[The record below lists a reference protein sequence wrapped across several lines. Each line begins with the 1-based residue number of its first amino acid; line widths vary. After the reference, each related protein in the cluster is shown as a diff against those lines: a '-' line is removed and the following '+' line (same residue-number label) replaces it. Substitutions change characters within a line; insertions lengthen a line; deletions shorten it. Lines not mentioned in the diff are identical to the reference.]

1 MVVNLLS
8 TYEKVPF
15 YRGFSENGRFAR
27 FEISVKIVKN
37 VTEMANR
44 GKTGH
49 IDSVNRSKNVVGIGD
64 FYYSTEIQIN
74 MYFTI

>member
-1 MVVNLLS
+1 M
-8 TYEKVPF
+8 E
-15 YRGFSENGRFAR
+15 
-27 FEISVKIVKN
+27 IVKN
-37 VTEMANR
+37 VTETANR

-49 IDSVNRSKNVVGIGD
+49 IDSVNRSKNVVGIGG